1 MSTMYMSYATAKL
14 TELVEHN
21 CHHVKQHID
30 IIIEVVPVAHEVM
43 KSFGL
48 YCDFM

>member
-1 MSTMYMSYATAKL
+1 MSTMYMSYATAKI

-21 CHHVKQHID
+21 SHHMKQHID
-30 IIIEVVPVAHEVM
+30 IIIVVVAHEVM

-48 YCDFM
+48 YCDFII